1 MKKQFLILSAIT
13 LGVFLSTSCKKQYS
27 CQCSTTFEKPGYYP
41 YTVSSVEPIDTKT
54 TKKRAEQICAH
65 SEKQL
70 NENSLDYKSGSE
82 TLTTSCAVK

>member
-1 MKKQFLILSAIT
+1 MKKRFIL
-13 LGVFLSTSCKKQYS
+13 LSIALTGLFFASCKKQYS
-27 CQCSTTFEKPGYYP
+27 CQCSSTFEKSGYYP
-41 YTVSSVEPIDTKT
+41 YTVSSIEPIDSKT